1 MFGII
6 ILCGNF
12 SLEVESKA
20 ADVVLAR
27 LPGKSR
33 IKDRGQ
39 PLQMKPPPKHV
50 TATAQE
56 NPNVEERPQSTN
68 VK

>member
-1 MFGII
+1 MI

-12 SLEVESKA
+12 ALEVESKA
-20 ADVVLAR
+20 ADVGLAR

-33 IKDRGQ
+33 IEVRGQ
-39 PLQMKPPPKHV
+39 PLQTKLPPKHV

-56 NPNVEERPQSTN
+56 NPNVE
-68 VK
+68 